1 MNGTPPAG
9 VTRWNNPTFLRRA
22 LKALSHSNMTD
33 RAITHL
39 KERFNQYLP
48 NTAETPIAP
57 ALQGIHGGPLP
68 EYWISRIDDHTQ
80 PGEPMQWLVKLR

>member
-1 MNGTPPAG
+1 
-9 VTRWNNPTFLRRA
+9 
-22 LKALSHSNMTD
+22 MTD

-68 EYWISRIDDHTQ
+68 EYWLSRIDEHTQ
-80 PGEPMQWLVKLR
+80 PGRPM